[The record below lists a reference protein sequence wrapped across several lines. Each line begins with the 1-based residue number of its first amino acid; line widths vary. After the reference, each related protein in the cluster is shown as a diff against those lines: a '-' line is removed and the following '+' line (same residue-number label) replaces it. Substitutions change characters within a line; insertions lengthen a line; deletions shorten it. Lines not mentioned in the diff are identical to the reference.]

1 MNSVKRKEQKSTSCI
16 MSEVP
21 RVQTPSKQLADE
33 ALSQRN
39 KFFPVVDAVKDE
51 VVEIEENEKVVQGD
65 RNEEV
70 ALGGGGESSSRSR
83 AIGKEVGERSTT
95 DVEFRSEVQHSIPS
109 TPGFVKT
116 LSIDKFQVK
125 MPIDDDTN
133 FGDSV
138 VKSVMGKVFDKFRV
152 ILKEQKLETF
162 FRSSCFGLYLDL
174 PENNN
179 ARFQMTMVYGL
190 LKRRIL
196 YEDEEKKDEIWIN
209 YCGMPICFGIK
220 EFAIITGLR
229 CHHAVQPLP
238 IVKPKNTTNKTKKV
252 EGKEKIADDD
262 DLVDIVGKSYK
273 STNLLK
279 DLESKTL
286 SSKHKESLCLVW
298 FVHAILWAKDTN
310 QIIPASLLKL
320 SRDREEFNNYP
331 WGHESYNLTVKY
343 LLQKLTP
350 KTINLYGFPWA
361 FMAWAFEAI
370 PHLRQQVK
378 DYSEKVSYPRILRWL
393 SAKNNIKVN
402 AVDLFTPPDDAIVH
416 PWLIPTE
423 LESTMPFLLTLG
435 FVRTL
440 PDPKVIDR
448 IKRELDGATSIKRE
462 ALGGGE
468 EAVGAVGDP
477 VGDVGGGFDG
487 SGGGDELD
495 DLAHYS
501 VSEKGIDHDDGHNI
515 GDFGVSEYGGF
526 TPFSLRATT
535 PPYKSR
541 LQTSVGV
548 ASSSLCFTCQ
558 CKGCNERHAE
568 IVNRIHAL
576 TEAVNKRHAELV
588 NRIHALTEAVNSLAP
603 ERGINPSKRV
613 SNSCIP
619 IEIRRRKRAIS
630 NALSSIKVIRKVV
643 NPLPH
648 NVRSAVQ
655 LKLQKVNIYKLVDPP
670 KNKQLEKKSSR
681 PKREEK

>member
-1 MNSVKRKEQKSTSCI
+1 MNSVKRKEQKSTSCR

-39 KFFPVVDAVKDE
+39 HFFPVVDAVKDE

-65 RNEEV
+65 GNEEV

-95 DVEFRSEVQHSIPS
+95 DVDFRSEVQHSIPS

-116 LSIDKFQVK
+116 FSIDKFQVK

-138 VKSVMGKVFDKFRV
+138 VKSVMGKVFDKFKV

-238 IVKPKNTTNKTKKV
+238 IVKPKSTTNKTKKV

-286 SSKHKESLCLVW
+286 SRKHKESLCLVW

-468 EAVGAVGDP
+468 EAVRAVGDP

-495 DLAHYS
+495 DVAHYS

-526 TPFSLRATT
+526 TPFRPRATT

-558 CKGCNERHAE
+558 CKGCNERHTE
-568 IVNRIHAL
+568 I
-576 TEAVNKRHAELV
+576 V

-603 ERGINPSKRV
+603 KRGINPSKRV

-655 LKLQKVNIYKLVDPP
+655 LKLQKV
-670 KNKQLEKKSSR
+670 R
-681 PKREEK
+681 PSEAE